1 MGTGGPP
8 REYPGAD
15 GDSAGQEPR
24 HRLPR
29 AVVCSDA
36 VPSGTAS
43 GIAPS
48 GIAPSG
54 IAPSGIAPS
63 GIVTSK
69 ADALLEGAPE
79 AVPGAASEP

>member
-1 MGTGGPP
+1 MGIPGPMEIRP
-8 REYPGAD
+8 ARNPAA
-15 GDSAGQEPR
+15 SP
-24 HRLPR
+24 L

-54 IAPSGIAPS
+54 IVPS
-63 GIVTSK
+63 GIVTPK
-69 ADALLEGAPE
+69 ADALLGGAPE

>member
-1 MGTGGPP
+1 MEI
-8 REYPGAD
+8 R
-15 GDSAGQEPR
+15 SARNPAAASP
-24 HRLPR
+24 L

-48 GIAPSG
+48 S
-54 IAPSGIAPS
+54 IAPS

-69 ADALLEGAPE
+69 ADALLEEAPE
-79 AVPGAASEP
+79 AVPRAASEP

>member
-1 MGTGGPP
+1 VGIPGPMEIRP
-8 REYPGAD
+8 ARNPATA
-15 GDSAGQEPR
+15 SPV
-24 HRLPR
+24 
-29 AVVCSDA
+29 AVVCSEA
-36 VPSGTAS
+36 VPSNIDLS

-48 GIAPSG
+48 GIV
-54 IAPSGIAPS
+54 PS

>member
-1 MGTGGPP
+1 MEIRPARNPAT
-8 REYPGAD
+8 A
-15 GDSAGQEPR
+15 S
-24 HRLPR
+24 PR

-36 VPSGTAS
+36 VPSGTA
-43 GIAPS
+43 S

>member
-1 MGTGGPP
+1 MGIPGPMEIRP
-8 REYPGAD
+8 ARNPATA
-15 GDSAGQEPR
+15 S
-24 HRLPR
+24 PR

-48 GIAPSG
+48 GIV
-54 IAPSGIAPS
+54 PS